1 MSLQLTVRDLVLAEG
16 ITPKSVFSTA
26 ELMAESEHTSA
37 TPDSNGD
44 DTQSSGTG
52 SGSVAAVAATDN
64 RSSGNNIADGSGNTA
79 PVALIVA
86 LVADV
91 VSAIVNVDGGFR
103 LFISVSSHDRF
114 VPIAVREEERQ
125 RMEVVDFSTV
135 QRSLLIVAAVCKRMG
150 RGRDL
155 ISTYGP
161 AAVRIYNWSVL
172 SCVEGFNAREISIQ

>member
-1 MSLQLTVRDLVLAEG
+1 MTVSDLVLAEG

-52 SGSVAAVAATDN
+52 SGSVAAVPATDN
-64 RSSGNNIADGSGNTA
+64 RSSGNNIPAGSGNTD

-91 VSAIVNVDGGFR
+91 VSAIVDVDGGFR

-114 VPIAVREEERQ
+114 VLIAVREEERQ
-125 RMEVVDFSTV
+125 RRMGVVDFSTV
-135 QRSLLIVAAVCKRMG
+135 RRSLLIVAAVCKRMG
-150 RGRDL
+150 REGRDL

-161 AAVRIYNWSVL
+161 AAVRIYNWSVVL
-172 SCVEGFNAREISIQ
+172 CVEGFNAREISIQ

>member
-1 MSLQLTVRDLVLAEG
+1 MTVSDLVLAEG

-64 RSSGNNIADGSGNTA
+64 RSSGNNIPAGSGNTA

-91 VSAIVNVDGGFR
+91 VSAIVDVDGGFR

-114 VPIAVREEERQ
+114 VLIAVREEERQ
-125 RMEVVDFSTV
+125 RREVVDFSTV
-135 QRSLLIVAAVCKRMG
+135 WRSLLIVAAVCKGMG

-161 AAVRIYNWSVL
+161 AAVRIYNWSVVI
-172 SCVEGFNAREISIQ
+172 CVEGFNAREISTQ